1 MVLQPSTWGAM
12 SHLYPNG
19 EDLKPGIRDL
29 CFETTWGV
37 TLAAA
42 ICPQHVFKRAEKIL
56 LYFYYMS
63 NFGFIAL
70 SPPPLCRR

>member
-42 ICPQHVFKRAEKIL
+42 ICPQHVFKRAEIL

-70 SPPPLCRR
+70 SPPPPCRR